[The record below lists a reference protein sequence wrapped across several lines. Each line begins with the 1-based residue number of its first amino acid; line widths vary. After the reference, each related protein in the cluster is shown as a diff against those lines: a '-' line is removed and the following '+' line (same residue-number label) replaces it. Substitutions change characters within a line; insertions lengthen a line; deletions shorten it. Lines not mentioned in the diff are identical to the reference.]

1 MNYLI
6 LRNDGI
12 GDLIVSTCGIGQLRT
27 IDKKAHI
34 TLICS
39 DRNKEYAKI
48 LKKDGHIDRLYNLDD
63 INSLSQT
70 LKFISI
76 LRKISFEHIFI
87 LKSDWKNL
95 TISLFCK
102 SKNIHAINPTKIS
115 KMSNKTIYKYPLFLS
130 NKIFKSTEIINSIN
144 IQGVDIKTKMGT
156 HYRELFNKALNIKK
170 TKLVYIKPNSVNN
183 FESKIKKI
191 FTPLKIKKQSTVLFH
206 IDEKWSDINV
216 SKNFIINLLEKITA
230 NRKINLIVTNGKYS
244 TDLNSEIW
252 NFYKLKKINNKNN
265 IYKSQKNKKIYFIKK
280 SNIAELIGIASNAS
294 LIFHIHGSLTHI
306 SSILQVPIV
315 DVIRN
320 QSSKYFYKWRP
331 NFNEYTQI
339 EIKNLKNPQKYIKKY
354 L

>member
-6 LRNDGI
+6 FRNDGI
-12 GDLIVSTCGIGQLRT
+12 GDLIVSTCGISQLRM

-34 TLICS
+34 ALICS
-39 DRNKEYAKI
+39 DRNNEYAKI

-63 INSLSQT
+63 ISSLSQT

-76 LRKISFEHIFI
+76 LRKKSFDHIFI

-144 IQGVDIKTKMGT
+144 IQGVDIKTRMGT
-156 HYRELFNKALNIKK
+156 HYRELFNKALSIKK
-170 TKLVYIKPNSVNN
+170 TKLVYIKPNSINN
-183 FESKIKKI
+183 FENKIKKI

-206 IDEKWSDINV
+206 IDEKWGDINV
-216 SKNFIINLLEKITA
+216 SKNFIINLLEEITA
-230 NRKINLIVTNGKYS
+230 NRKINLIITNGKYR
-244 TDLNSEIW
+244 TGLNSEIW

-280 SNIAELIGIASNAS
+280 SNIAELIGIASNTS

-331 NFNEYTQI
+331 NFKEYTQI

>member
-1 MNYLI
+1 M
-6 LRNDGI
+6 
-12 GDLIVSTCGIGQLRT
+12 STCGINQLRFK
-27 IDKKAHI
+27 IDKKANI

-39 DRNKEYAKI
+39 NRNKEYAKI

-144 IQGVDIKTKMGT
+144 IQDVDTKTKMGT

-170 TKLVYIKPNSVNN
+170 TKLEYIKPDSVNK
-183 FESKIKKI
+183 FE
-191 FTPLKIKKQSTVLFH
+191 T
-206 IDEKWSDINV
+206 
-216 SKNFIINLLEKITA
+216 
-230 NRKINLIVTNGKYS
+230 
-244 TDLNSEIW
+244 
-252 NFYKLKKINNKNN
+252 KLK
-265 IYKSQKNKKIYFIKK
+265 
-280 SNIAELIGIASNAS
+280 
-294 LIFHIHGSLTHI
+294 
-306 SSILQVPIV
+306 
-315 DVIRN
+315 R
-320 QSSKYFYKWRP
+320 
-331 NFNEYTQI
+331 
-339 EIKNLKNPQKYIKKY
+339 Y
-354 L
+354 LHH

>member
-12 GDLIVSTCGIGQLRT
+12 GDLIVSTCGIKQLRK

-48 LKKDGHIDRLYNLDD
+48 LKKDGHIDRLYNLDN
-63 INSLSQT
+63 INDFSQT
-70 LKFISI
+70 LKLIKI
-76 LRKISFEHIFI
+76 LRKINFEHTFI

-102 SKNIHAINPTKIS
+102 SKNIHAINPTKIG
-115 KMSNKTIYKYPLFLS
+115 KLTNKTIYKYPLFLS
-130 NKIFKSTEIINSIN
+130 NKIFSSTEIINSIN
-144 IQGVDIKTKMGT
+144 IQGVDTRTKMGT
-156 HYRELFNKALNIKK
+156 HYRELFNKALNMKK
-170 TKLVYIKPNSVNN
+170 TKLEYIKPNSINK
-183 FESKIKKI
+183 FESQIKKI
-191 FTPLKIKKQSTVLFH
+191 FTLLKIKKQKTVLFH

-216 SKNFIINLLEKITA
+216 SKNFMINLLEGITV
-230 NRKINLIVTNGKYS
+230 NRKINLIITNGKYS
-244 TDLNSEIW
+244 TELNNEIW
-252 NFYKLKKINNKNN
+252 SFYNLKKIKNKNS

-280 SNIAELIGIASNAS
+280 CNLAELIGIASNVG

-306 SSILQVPIV
+306 SSILKVPIV

-320 QSSKYFYKWRP
+320 HSSKYFYKWRP

>member
-12 GDLIVSTCGIGQLRT
+12 GDLIVSTCGISQLRM

-63 INSLSQT
+63 ISSLSQT

-76 LRKISFEHIFI
+76 LRKISFDHIFI

-170 TKLVYIKPNSVNN
+170 SKLVYIKPNSINN

-216 SKNFIINLLEKITA
+216 SKNFIINLLEEITA
-230 NRKINLIVTNGKYS
+230 NRKINLVVTNGKYS
-244 TDLNSEIW
+244 TGLNSEIW

-280 SNIAELIGIASNAS
+280 SNIAELIGIASNTS

-331 NFNEYTQI
+331 NFKEYTQI

>member
-12 GDLIVSTCGIGQLRT
+12 GDLIVSTCGISQLRM
-27 IDKKAHI
+27 IDKKANI

-63 INSLSQT
+63 ISSLSQT

-76 LRKISFEHIFI
+76 LRKISFDHIFI

-144 IQGVDIKTKMGT
+144 IQGVDIKTRMGT
-156 HYRELFNKALNIKK
+156 HYRELFNKALSIKK
-170 TKLVYIKPNSVNN
+170 NKLVYIKPNSVNN
-183 FESKIKKI
+183 FENKIKKI
-191 FTPLKIKKQSTVLFH
+191 FTPLKIKKQSAVLFH

-216 SKNFIINLLEKITA
+216 SKNFIINLLEEITA
-230 NRKINLIVTNGKYS
+230 NRKINLIVTNGKYR
-244 TDLNSEIW
+244 TGLNSEIW

-280 SNIAELIGIASNAS
+280 SNIAELIGIASNTS

-315 DVIRN
+315 DVIKN

>member
-12 GDLIVSTCGIGQLRT
+12 GDLIVSTCGIGQLRM

-39 DRNKEYAKI
+39 DRNIEYAKI
-48 LKKDGHIDRLYNLDD
+48 LKKDGHIDGLYNLDD

-76 LRKISFEHIFI
+76 LRKICFEHIFI

-144 IQGVDIKTKMGT
+144 IQGIDIKTKMGT

-170 TKLVYIKPNSVNN
+170 TKLVYIKPNSVND
-183 FESKIKKI
+183 FESKVKKI

-216 SKNFIINLLEKITA
+216 SKNFIINLLEEITV
-230 NRKINLIVTNGKYS
+230 NKKINLIVTNGKYK
-244 TDLNSEIW
+244 TGLNSEIW

-280 SNIAELIGIASNAS
+280 SNIAELIGIASNTS

>member
-115 KMSNKTIYKYPLFLS
+115 KMSNKIIYKYPLFIS

-144 IQGVDIKTKMGT
+144 IKGFDTKTKMGT

-170 TKLVYIKPNSVNN
+170 SKLVYIKPNSINN
-183 FESKIKKI
+183 FESNIKKI
-191 FTPLKIKKQSTVLFH
+191 FTPLKIKKQSAVLFH

-216 SKNFIINLLEKITA
+216 SKNFIINLLEEITA
-230 NRKINLIVTNGKYS
+230 NRKINLIVTNGKYR
-244 TDLNSEIW
+244 TGLNSEIW

-339 EIKNLKNPQKYIKKY
+339 EIKNLKNPQKYIRKY

>member
-12 GDLIVSTCGIGQLRT
+12 GDLIVSTCGINQLRK

-63 INSLSQT
+63 INSFSQT

-144 IQGVDIKTKMGT
+144 IQEVDIKTKMGT

-170 TKLVYIKPNSVNN
+170 TKLVYIKPNSVNK

-191 FTPLKIKKQSTVLFH
+191 FTPLKIKKQSTVL
-206 IDEKWSDINV
+206 SY
-216 SKNFIINLLEKITA
+216 
-230 NRKINLIVTNGKYS
+230 R
-244 TDLNSEIW
+244 
-252 NFYKLKKINNKNN
+252 
-265 IYKSQKNKKIYFIKK
+265 
-280 SNIAELIGIASNAS
+280 
-294 LIFHIHGSLTHI
+294 
-306 SSILQVPIV
+306 
-315 DVIRN
+315 
-320 QSSKYFYKWRP
+320 
-331 NFNEYTQI
+331 
-339 EIKNLKNPQKYIKKY
+339 
-354 L
+354 

>member
-12 GDLIVSTCGIGQLRT
+12 GDLIVSSCGINQLRKT
-27 IDKKAHI
+27 DNKANI

-39 DRNKEYAKI
+39 NRNKEYAKI

-63 INSLSQT
+63 INNFSQK
-70 LKFISI
+70 LKFISS
-76 LRKISFEHIFI
+76 LRKIYFEHIFI

-102 SKNIHAINPTKIS
+102 SKNIHAINPTKAH
-115 KMSNKTIYKYPLFLS
+115 KLSNKAIYKYPLFLS

-144 IQGVDIKTKMGT
+144 IKGFDIKTKMGT

-170 TKLVYIKPNSVNN
+170 TKLEYIKPNSINK
-183 FESKIKKI
+183 FENQIKKI

-216 SKNFIINLLEKITA
+216 SKNFIINLLEEITA
-230 NRKINLIVTNGKYS
+230 SRKINLIVTNGKYN
-244 TDLNSEIW
+244 TTLNSEIW
-252 NFYKLKKINNKNN
+252 NFYNLKKINNKND
-265 IYKSQKNKKIYFIKK
+265 IYKSQRNKNIFFIKK
-280 SNIAELIGIASNAS
+280 SNIAKLIGIASNAG

-315 DVIRN
+315 DIIRN
-320 QSSKYFYKWRP
+320 HSSKYFYKWRP

>member
-1 MNYLI
+1 MNYLVI
-6 LRNDGI
+6 RNDGI
-12 GDLIVSTCGIGQLRT
+12 GDLIVSTCGINQLRK
-27 IDKKAHI
+27 IDKNANI

-39 DRNKEYAKI
+39 NRNKEYAKI
-48 LKKDGHIDRLYNLDD
+48 LKKDGHIDRLYNFDD
-63 INSLSQT
+63 IHNFSST
-70 LKFISI
+70 LKFVSI
-76 LRKISFEHIFI
+76 LRKIYFEHIFI

-115 KMSNKTIYKYPLFLS
+115 KMSNKIIYKYPLFIS
-130 NKIFKSTEIINSIN
+130 NKIFKSTEIINSIDV
-144 IQGVDIKTKMGT
+144 QGVDTKIKMGT
-156 HYRELFNKALNIKK
+156 HYRELFNKALNTKK
-170 TKLVYIKPNSVNN
+170 NKLEYIKPNSVNK
-183 FESKIKKI
+183 FESQIKKI
-191 FTPLKIKKQSTVLFH
+191 FTSLKIKKHSTVLFH
-206 IDEKWSDINV
+206 LDEKWSDINI
-216 SKNFIINLLEKITA
+216 SKNFIINLLEGITE
-230 NRKINLIVTNGKYS
+230 NRKIYLIVTNGKYK
-244 TDLNSEIW
+244 TELNSEIW

-280 SNIAELIGIASNAS
+280 SNIAELIGIASNTS

-339 EIKNLKNPQKYIKKY
+339 EIKNLKNPQKYIRKY

>member
-1 MNYLI
+1 MNYLVF
-6 LRNDGI
+6 RNDGI
-12 GDLIVSTCGIGQLRT
+12 GDLIVSTCAINQLRK
-27 IDKKAHI
+27 IDKNSHI

-63 INSLSQT
+63 INNFSQT

-76 LRKISFEHIFI
+76 LRKIYFEHIFI

-95 TISLFCK
+95 AISIFSK

-115 KMSNKTIYKYPLFLS
+115 KISNNIIYKYPLFFS

-144 IQGVDIKTKMGT
+144 IQGVDTKTKMGT

-170 TKLVYIKPNSVNN
+170 TKLEYIKPNSVKK
-183 FESKIKKI
+183 FESQIKKL

-216 SKNFIINLLEKITA
+216 SKNYIINLLEDITT
-230 NRKINLIVTNGKYS
+230 NRKINLIVTNGKYK

-252 NFYKLKKINNKNN
+252 NFYKLKKINNKND

-280 SNIAELIGIASNAS
+280 SNIAELIGIASNTG

>member
-12 GDLIVSTCGIGQLRT
+12 GDLIVSSCGIGQLRK

-63 INSLSQT
+63 INSLIQT

-76 LRKISFEHIFI
+76 LRKISFDHIFI

-130 NKIFKSTEIINSIN
+130 NKIFKSTEIINSID

-156 HYRELFNKALNIKK
+156 HYRELFNKALSIKK

-183 FESKIKKI
+183 FENKIKKI

-206 IDEKWSDINV
+206 IDEKWSDIKV
-216 SKNFIINLLEKITA
+216 SKNFMINLIEEITV
-230 NRKINLIVTNGKYS
+230 NRKINLIVTNGKYI
-244 TDLNSEIW
+244 TGLNSEIW

-280 SNIAELIGIASNAS
+280 NNIQELIGIASNAG
-294 LIFHIHGSLTHI
+294 LIFHMHGSLTHI
-306 SSILQVPIV
+306 SSILRVPII

-339 EIKNLKNPQKYIKKY
+339 EIKNLKNPQKYIRKY

>member
-12 GDLIVSTCGIGQLRT
+12 GDLIVSTCGISQLRM

-34 TLICS
+34 ALICS

-63 INSLSQT
+63 ISSLSQT

-76 LRKISFEHIFI
+76 LRKISFDHIFI

-115 KMSNKTIYKYPLFLS
+115 KMSSKTIYKYPLFLS

-144 IQGVDIKTKMGT
+144 IQGVDIKTRMGT
-156 HYRELFNKALNIKK
+156 HYRELFNKALSIKK

-183 FESKIKKI
+183 FENKIKKI

-216 SKNFIINLLEKITA
+216 SKNFIINLLEEITA
-230 NRKINLIVTNGKYS
+230 NRKINLIVTNGKYN
-244 TDLNSEIW
+244 TGLNSEIW

-265 IYKSQKNKKIYFIKK
+265 IYKSQKNKKIFFIKK
-280 SNIAELIGIASNAS
+280 SNIAKLIGIASNAS

-306 SSILQVPIV
+306 SSILRVPIV

-320 QSSKYFYKWRP
+320 HSSKYFYKWRP

>member
-6 LRNDGI
+6 FRNDGI

-34 TLICS
+34 ILICS

-115 KMSNKTIYKYPLFLS
+115 KMSNKIIYKYPLFLS

-144 IQGVDIKTKMGT
+144 IHGVDIRTRMGT
-156 HYRELFNKALNIKK
+156 HYRDLFNKALNIKK

-216 SKNFIINLLEKITA
+216 SKNFIINLLEEITA

-244 TDLNSEIW
+244 TALNSEIW

-265 IYKSQKNKKIYFIKK
+265 IYKSQKNEKIYFIKK
-280 SNIAELIGIASNAS
+280 SNIAELIGIASNTS

-306 SSILQVPIV
+306 SSILKVPIV

>member
-6 LRNDGI
+6 IRNDGI
-12 GDLIVSTCGIGQLRT
+12 GDLIVSTCGIGQLRI

-39 DRNKEYAKI
+39 DRNKEYAEI

-76 LRKISFEHIFI
+76 LRKISFDHIFI

-95 TISLFCK
+95 IISLFCK

-191 FTPLKIKKQSTVLFH
+191 FTPLKIKKQSTILFH

-216 SKNFIINLLEKITA
+216 SKNFIINLLEEITA
-230 NRKINLIVTNGKYS
+230 NRKINLIVTNGKYG
-244 TDLNSEIW
+244 TGLNSKIW

-280 SNIAELIGIASNAS
+280 SNIKELIGIASNTS

-339 EIKNLKNPQKYIKKY
+339 EIKNLKNPQKYIRKY

>member
-6 LRNDGI
+6 IRNDGI
-12 GDLIVSTCGIGQLRT
+12 GDLIVSTCGIGQLRI
-27 IDKKAHI
+27 IDKKANI

-39 DRNKEYAKI
+39 DRNKEYAEI

-76 LRKISFEHIFI
+76 LRKITFEHIFI

-95 TISLFCK
+95 VISFFCK

-115 KMSNKTIYKYPLFLS
+115 KMFNKLIYKYPLFLS

-216 SKNFIINLLEKITA
+216 SKNFIINLLEEITA
-230 NRKINLIVTNGKYS
+230 SRKINLIVTNGKYS
-244 TDLNSEIW
+244 TSLNTEIW

-280 SNIAELIGIASNAS
+280 SNIAELIGIASNTS

-306 SSILQVPIV
+306 SSIIQVPIV

>member
-1 MNYLI
+1 MNYLV

-12 GDLIVSTCGIGQLRT
+12 GDLIVSTCGINQLRKV
-27 IDKKAHI
+27 DKKAHI

-39 DRNKEYAKI
+39 NRNKEYAKI
-48 LKKDGHIDRLYNLDD
+48 LKKDGHINRLYNLDD
-63 INSLSQT
+63 INNLNQT

-76 LRKISFEHIFI
+76 LRKIHFKHIFI

-95 TISLFCK
+95 TISLFCR

-115 KMSNKTIYKYPLFLS
+115 KITNKTIYKYPLFLS

-144 IQGVDIKTKMGT
+144 IKGVNIKTRMGS
-156 HYRELFNKALNIKK
+156 HYRKLFNKALNIKN
-170 TKLVYIKPNSVNN
+170 TKLEYIKPNSVNK
-183 FESKIKKI
+183 FESRIKKI
-191 FTPLKIKKQSTVLFH
+191 FTSLKIKKQKTVLFH
-206 IDEKWSDINV
+206 LDEKWSDINV
-216 SKNFIINLLEKITA
+216 SKNFLIKLLEEITA
-230 NRKINLIVTNGKYS
+230 NRNINLIVTNGKYS
-244 TDLNSEIW
+244 TELNSEIW
-252 NFYKLKKINNKNN
+252 NFYNLKKINNKNY

-280 SNIAELIGIASNAS
+280 SNISELIGIASNVG

-320 QSSKYFYKWRP
+320 HSSKYFYKWRP

-339 EIKNLKNPQKYIKKY
+339 EIRNLKNPQKYIKKY

>member
-6 LRNDGI
+6 FRNDGI

-34 TLICS
+34 ILICS

-115 KMSNKTIYKYPLFLS
+115 KMSNKIIYKYPLFLS

-144 IQGVDIKTKMGT
+144 IHGVDIRTRMGT
-156 HYRELFNKALNIKK
+156 HYRDLFNKALNIKK

-216 SKNFIINLLEKITA
+216 SKNFIINLLEEITA

-244 TDLNSEIW
+244 TALNSEIW

-265 IYKSQKNKKIYFIKK
+265 IYKSQKNEKIYFIKK
-280 SNIAELIGIASNAS
+280 SNIAKLIGIASNTS

-306 SSILQVPIV
+306 SSILKVPIV

>member
-12 GDLIVSTCGIGQLRT
+12 GDLIVSSCGIGQLRK

-48 LKKDGHIDRLYNLDD
+48 LKKDGHIDSLYNLDD

-216 SKNFIINLLEKITA
+216 SKNFIINLLEEITA
-230 NRKINLIVTNGKYS
+230 NRKINLIVTNGKYN
-244 TDLNSEIW
+244 TGLNSEIW

-280 SNIAELIGIASNAS
+280 SNIPELIGIASNAG
-294 LIFHIHGSLTHI
+294 LIFHMHGSLTHI
-306 SSILQVPIV
+306 SSILRVPII

-331 NFNEYTQI
+331 NFNEYAQI
-339 EIKNLKNPQKYIKKY
+339 EIKNLKNPQKYIRKY

>member
-12 GDLIVSTCGIGQLRT
+12 GDLIVSTCGISQLRM

-34 TLICS
+34 ALICS

-48 LKKDGHIDRLYNLDD
+48 LKNDGHIDRLYNLDD
-63 INSLSQT
+63 ISSLSQT

-76 LRKISFEHIFI
+76 LRKISFDHIFI

-144 IQGVDIKTKMGT
+144 IQGVDIKTRMGT
-156 HYRELFNKALNIKK
+156 HYRELFNKALSIKK
-170 TKLVYIKPNSVNN
+170 NKLVYIKPNSVNN
-183 FESKIKKI
+183 FENKIKKI
-191 FTPLKIKKQSTVLFH
+191 FTPLKIKKQSAVLFH

-216 SKNFIINLLEKITA
+216 SKNFIINLLEEITA
-230 NRKINLIVTNGKYS
+230 NRKINLIVTNGKYR
-244 TDLNSEIW
+244 TGLNSEIW
-252 NFYKLKKINNKNN
+252 NFYKLKKINNKNR

-280 SNIAELIGIASNAS
+280 SNIAELIGIASNTS

>member
-12 GDLIVSTCGIGQLRT
+12 GDLIVSTCGINQLRE
-27 IDKKAHI
+27 IDNKAHI

-39 DRNKEYAKI
+39 NRNKEYAKI
-48 LKKDGHIDRLYNLDD
+48 LKKDGYIDLLYNLDD
-63 INSLSQT
+63 INNFSET

-76 LRKISFEHIFI
+76 LRKIYFEHIFI

-102 SKNIHAINPTKIS
+102 SKNVHAINPTKIS
-115 KMSNKTIYKYPLFLS
+115 KLSNKIIYKYPLFLS

-144 IQGVDIKTKMGT
+144 IQGFDTKTKMGS
-156 HYRELFNKALNIKK
+156 HYRELFNKALNMKK
-170 TKLVYIKPNSVNN
+170 TKLEYIKPNSVNK
-183 FESKIKKI
+183 FERQIKKI
-191 FTPLKIKKQSTVLFH
+191 FTLLKIKKQNTVLFH

-216 SKNFIINLLEKITA
+216 SKNFIINLLEEITA
-230 NRKINLIVTNGKYS
+230 NRKINLIITNGKYK
-244 TDLNSEIW
+244 TGLNSEIW
-252 NFYKLKKINNKNN
+252 NFYNLKKINNKNY

-280 SNIAELIGIASNAS
+280 NNISELIGIASNVG

-320 QSSKYFYKWRP
+320 HSSKYFYKWRP

-339 EIKNLKNPQKYIKKY
+339 EIRNLKNPQKYIKKY

>member
-12 GDLIVSTCGIGQLRT
+12 GDLIVSTCGISQLRM

-34 TLICS
+34 ALICS

-76 LRKISFEHIFI
+76 LRRISFEHIFI

-216 SKNFIINLLEKITA
+216 SKNFIINLLEEITA
-230 NRKINLIVTNGKYS
+230 NRKINLIVTNGKYN
-244 TDLNSEIW
+244 TGLNSEIW

-280 SNIAELIGIASNAS
+280 SNIPELIGIASNAG
-294 LIFHIHGSLTHI
+294 LIFHMHGSLTHI
-306 SSILQVPIV
+306 SSILRVPII

-339 EIKNLKNPQKYIKKY
+339 EIRNLKNPQKYIKKY